1 MWPLPHKT
9 SIKMRKMKAKSKIEC
24 RKEKKILKSPY
35 KSAKISVCSQNF
47 WNLKTVSE
55 TRQKMLQTYMWP
67 LPHKTS
73 VKMRKMKAK
82 SKIEYRKEKKI
93 LKSPHKSAKISACS
107 QNFWNLKTV
116 SETRQKML
124 IFILI
129 HFWRKTPLKWSNY
142 AWNTQLLQNTT
153 MHMFIEI

>member
-1 MWPLPHKT
+1 MLNFWQNNCEYETFYKKNICLACRWNFFNLKTVLESYKLVLQTYMWPLPHKT

-55 TRQKMLQTYMWP
+55 TRQKML
-67 LPHKTS
+67 
-73 VKMRKMKAK
+73 
-82 SKIEYRKEKKI
+82 
-93 LKSPHKSAKISACS
+93 
-107 QNFWNLKTV
+107 
-116 SETRQKML
+116 

-153 MHMFIEI
+153 MHMFIEN